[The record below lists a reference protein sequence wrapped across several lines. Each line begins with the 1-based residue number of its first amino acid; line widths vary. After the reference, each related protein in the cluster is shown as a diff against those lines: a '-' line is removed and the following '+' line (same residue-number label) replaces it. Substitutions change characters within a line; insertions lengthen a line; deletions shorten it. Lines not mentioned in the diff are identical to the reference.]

1 MTAFRSWP
9 ACRVIAPVAL
19 VAGFATAAAGFTV
32 TELDIGGPSE
42 LLSYVNGRSPF
53 TGVVRYEG
61 RACTRFLLDA
71 GPISE
76 EAADAPTDA
85 LRSGHCPVAA
95 LQRGPAETG
104 PGTTAAA
111 RRYLE
116 GRWSLISFD
125 LFRPGEPS
133 IRVPGSGMLRYD
145 NFGNLDVEIRVDEDT
160 AVRLEDAGIRTVRGV
175 LSTSGRTVVD
185 MQRRVLTYVLD
196 GQPSVGAR
204 SGPLALNRPRHWQV
218 EGNILTLT
226 TKDDHGVPLSVA
238 RWEKV
243 P

>member
-1 MTAFRSWP
+1 
-9 ACRVIAPVAL
+9 
-19 VAGFATAAAGFTV
+19 
-32 TELDIGGPSE
+32 
-42 LLSYVNGRSPF
+42 
-53 TGVVRYEG
+53 
-61 RACTRFLLDA
+61 
-71 GPISE
+71 
-76 EAADAPTDA
+76 
-85 LRSGHCPVAA
+85 
-95 LQRGPAETG
+95 
-104 PGTTAAA
+104 
-111 RRYLE
+111 
-116 GRWSLISFD
+116 
-125 LFRPGEPS
+125 
-133 IRVPGSGMLRYD
+133 MLRYD

-204 SGPLALNRPRHWQV
+204 SGPLALSRPRHWHV

-226 TKDDHGVPLSVA
+226 TKDDNGVPLSVA

>member
-42 LLSYVNGRSPF
+42 LLSYVNGGSPF

-61 RACTRFLLDA
+61 RACTRFLLDT
-71 GPISE
+71 GPIPE
-76 EAADAPTDA
+76 EAADA
-85 LRSGHCPVAA
+85 SVVA

-116 GRWSLISFD
+116 GRWSLISFE
-125 LFRPGEPS
+125 LFPSGQPS
-133 IRVPGSGMLRYD
+133 IRLRGSGVLTYD
-145 NFGNLDVEIRVDEDT
+145 GFGNLDVDIRVDEDT
-160 AVRLEDAGIRTVRGV
+160 ALRLEAAGIRTVAGV

-185 MQRRVLTYVLD
+185 MQRRVLTYVFE
-196 GQPSVGAR
+196 GQPPLGAR
-204 SGPLALNRPRHWQV
+204 SGPLALNKHRHWQV

-226 TKDDHGVPLSVA
+226 TKDDHGVTLSVA